1 MRKILTVVI
10 PSYNTE
16 KYMDECLPFFLDER
30 ILNDVEILII
40 NDGSKDNTSMSAEKY
55 VKRFPDTVR
64 LITKE
69 NGGHGSVINRGIEEA
84 SGKYFK
90 VVDGDDW
97 VVTENFAGLVEKLKH
112 TDADLVINPY
122 IKYHIGRKTE
132 NVVEMPIHD
141 YDTVKKFDAVAK
153 DLNTLELHGITFKTS
168 ILKENNIKMQEKC
181 YYEDSEYDLY
191 PIPYIDTIV
200 FYKEPVYVYRI
211 GSPTQ
216 SVNMS
221 NAVKNLDMHYKILK
235 NMINFYSNLGRDI
248 SEEKRDYMIRFVV
261 SRIQSQYGIY
271 LKIKFGKDAK
281 KGMLEFDSKLKELS
295 RELYDK
301 SMTLPIRF
309 IRSKSWI
316 CYFMAYMSFK
326 VKRIK
331 RGF

>member
-271 LKIKFGKDAK
+271 LKIKFGKDAQ